1 MKSYGIEPDDSLL
14 DEPIAT
20 ALTCGTGHE
29 SPAKEI
35 SEPNGEYVASTLSD
49 PVFAGNKTH
58 RIHRWVNWIAGF
70 SWRFAGDAIDQY
82 AGASGPRRHD
92 AVVLDP
98 FAGVGTTLVEA
109 QRRGI
114 RCIGFEINPFAHL
127 AAKSKLEAATVNP
140 ERLRDQIAHLARSL
154 RPIEATID
162 VCGVD
167 AAPTPVRRPPDG
179 FRSRIPFFS
188 EKVLRKV
195 LLSLDY
201 IDSLD
206 PGPIADLFRL
216 AFATTMVSFSN
227 YTYEPSLSSRPGAG
241 KPLQEN
247 APVVEA
253 IILKLGQ
260 MADDIE
266 AYASELDRLDQ
277 LPRFDVHLEN
287 FFTGSVGLAD
297 ESVDLV
303 VTSPPY
309 LNNYHYVRNTR
320 PHLFWLGFVTSPS
333 DLRRYEKAN
342 FGKFWQ
348 TVREGHPIRLG
359 FDLPELS
366 GKIEE
371 LRQLNSHKGI
381 YGGAGWANY
390 AASYFNDAYRFLT
403 ELGRILR
410 PGGTAVIVVGN
421 NVLQGIEFRVDE
433 EMVRI
438 AERLGL
444 SGRIELVRSQ
454 RVGSSIIGTGLR
466 EKASNCGGL
475 YEAAVIVGKPSRTR
489 STGHD
494 ADPASAGPAPL
505 EPLEPRRTLAGRA
518 VGSA

>member
-1 MKSYGIEPDDSLL
+1 LTSYDIEPDDGLL
-14 DEPIAT
+14 DELSAT
-20 ALTCGTGHE
+20 AFTEGTE
-29 SPAKEI
+29 REWPATAI
-35 SEPNGEYVASTLSD
+35 AEPNGEYAASTLSD

-70 SWRFAGDAIDQY
+70 SWRFAGDAIDRY
-82 AGASGPRRHD
+82 VGACGSGRRD

-140 ERLRDQIAHLARSL
+140 ECLRDRIDHLARSL
-154 RPIEATID
+154 RPIEAAID
-162 VCGVD
+162 VCGVG
-167 AAPTPVRRPPDG
+167 AAPTPVRKPPAG

-201 IDSLD
+201 IDSLE

-216 AFATTMVSFSN
+216 AFATTMVGFSN

-253 IILKLGQ
+253 IILKLRQ
-260 MADDIE
+260 MADDID
-266 AYASELDRLDQ
+266 AYASELDRLDEIPQ
-277 LPRFDVHLEN
+277 FDVHLEN
-287 FFTGSVGLAD
+287 FFTGAVRLAD

-309 LNNYHYVRNTR
+309 LNNYHYIRNTR
-320 PHLFWLGFVTSPS
+320 PHLFWLGYVASPR
-333 DLRRYEKAN
+333 DLRQYERAN

-348 TVREGHPIRLG
+348 TVREELPIRLS

-366 GKIEE
+366 RKIEE
-371 LRQLNSHKGI
+371 LRQLNPHKGI

-390 AASYFNDAYRFLT
+390 AASYFNDAHRLLT

-433 EMVRI
+433 EMARI
-438 AERLGL
+438 ADSVGL
-444 SGRIELVRSQ
+444 RGRTEVVRNQ
-454 RVGSSIIGTGLR
+454 RVGSSILGTGLR
-466 EKASNCGGL
+466 QKASDCAGL
-475 YEAAVIVGKPSRTR
+475 YEAAVIVEKPSSAGPKR
-489 STGHD
+489 HD
-494 ADPASAGPAPL
+494 LAAASVDPASSRPPGT
-505 EPLEPRRTLAGRA
+505 RRALAGRA
-518 VGSA
+518 VGSV